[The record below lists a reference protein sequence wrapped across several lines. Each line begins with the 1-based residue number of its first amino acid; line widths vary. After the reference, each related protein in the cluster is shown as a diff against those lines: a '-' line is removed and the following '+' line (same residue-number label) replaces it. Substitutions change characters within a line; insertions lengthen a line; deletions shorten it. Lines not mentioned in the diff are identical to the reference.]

1 MGEIVGVGLISHVPT
16 IMMPE
21 ALRLELNEGKEISFI
36 PGFHRLR
43 DDRITPLGADTIVI
57 VDSHWFT
64 TVEHVVTAQDRR
76 AGVFTSGELPRG
88 MAQIPYDWP
97 GDAELGLAIAEAG
110 TELGTPTH
118 ASVDDHLPLFYATL
132 NLVHY
137 LRTGERI
144 VSVSVAQTGEDDDF
158 LTMGQAI
165 ANAVAGLD
173 RRVIILASGGMSH
186 RFWRLKEIPQHE
198 ASDPRH
204 IISAAARD
212 ADLERIRWMEEG
224 DHARIVDTMGAY
236 HRHLPEAGFGH
247 YLMMLGAVG
256 GSSCTARGEMFSDY
270 ENATGTGQAHVWFDR
285 PSGGWTVG

>member
-21 ALRLELNEGKEISFI
+21 ALRRELNEGKEISFV
-36 PGFHRLR
+36 PGFQRLR
-43 DDRITPLGADTIVI
+43 EEKVQPLKADTIVI

-64 TVEHVVTAQDRR
+64 TVEHVIAAQDRR
-76 AGVFTSGELPRG
+76 SGIFTSGELPRG

-97 GDAELGLAIAEAG
+97 GDADLGLAIAAEG
-110 TELGTPTH
+110 VRLGTPTH
-118 ASVDDHLPLFYATL
+118 ASADDHLPLFYATL

-137 LRTGERI
+137 LRSTEKI
-144 VSVSVAQTGEDDDF
+144 VSISVAQTGEDDDF
-158 LTMGQAI
+158 LTMGEAL
-165 ANAVAGLD
+165 AAAVAGLN
-173 RRVIILASGGMSH
+173 RRVIVLASGGMSH
-186 RFWRLKEIPQHE
+186 RFWKLKAIPDHE

-204 IISAAARD
+204 IITAGARE
-212 ADLERIRWMEEG
+212 ADLERIRWMEAG
-224 DHARIVDTMGAY
+224 DHARIVATMDEY

-256 GSSCTARGEMFSDY
+256 GASCTARGEMYSDY

-285 PSGGWTVG
+285 PQAGWSG